1 MNKKQKITLIAVFAC
16 VLAAVGIIAGVLNT
30 KATQAGEK
38 TFTVEV
44 TSERD
49 GYSNVTECTS
59 EEEYLGAFLR
69 TFEGCEYEESDYGIY
84 ITGFNGMSED
94 MDNQYWWCVMVNG
107 ESSQTSADEVVLEDG
122 AAYSFVLMQ
131 GWD

>member
-16 VLAAVGIIAGVLNT
+16 VLAAVGILAAVLNYRE
-30 KATQAGEK
+30 TQAGMK

-49 GYSNVTECTS
+49 GYSETTECTS
-59 EEEYLGAFLR
+59 DEEYLGAFMR
-69 TFEGCEYEESDYGIY
+69 TFAGCEYMESDYGIY

-94 MDNQYWWCVMVNG
+94 IDNQYWWSVMVNG
-107 ESSQTSADEVVLEDG
+107 EAATTGADEIVLEDG

-131 GWD
+131 GW